1 MHSSLGNTELDGL
14 QEKVKEAVELTS
26 HWMDRFDVIV
36 VGPGLGRD
44 ELVHASVKEVP
55 ELDFLLL
62 LDMLMPIEAEAQE
75 FAMRTA
81 SGRVSS

>member
-1 MHSSLGNTELDGL
+1 M
-14 QEKVKEAVELTS
+14 ELTS

-44 ELVHASVKEVP
+44 ELVHATVKEVP
-55 ELDFLLL
+55 GLDFLLL
-62 LDMLMPIEAEAQE
+62 LDAVSVLILIQAETRG
-75 FAMRTA
+75 FAMHPA